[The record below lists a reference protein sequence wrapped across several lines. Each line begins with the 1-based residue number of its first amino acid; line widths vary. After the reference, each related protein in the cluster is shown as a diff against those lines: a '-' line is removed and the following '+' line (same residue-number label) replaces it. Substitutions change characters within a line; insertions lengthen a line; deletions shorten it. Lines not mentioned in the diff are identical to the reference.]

1 MNASSTDDL
10 AFTAQTEARAHTVPD
25 GSPVLVAETA
35 ARPGPGDGRPAP
47 VVRASIPYD
56 VVKQRLFRMIRAS

>member
-10 AFTAQTEARAHTVPD
+10 AFTAQTEARAHAVPD
-25 GSPVLVAETA
+25 GLPALGAETA
-35 ARPGPGDGRPAP
+35 ARPGAGDGRPAP
-47 VVRASIPYD
+47 FLRASIPYD

>member
-1 MNASSTDDL
+1 MHASSTDDL
-10 AFTAQTEARAHTVPD
+10 ALEAQTEAQSHAVPD
-25 GSPVLVAETA
+25 GLPALVAETA
-35 ARPGPGDGRPAP
+35 ARPGAHDGRPAP

>member
-10 AFTAQTEARAHTVPD
+10 ALKAQTEAQSHTVPD
-25 GSPVLVAETA
+25 GSAAFVAEMA
-35 ARPGPGDGRPAP
+35 ARPGAGDGCPAA
-47 VVRASIPYD
+47 VARASIPYD